1 MPRYAAVD
9 IGSNSIRFMVADVS
23 ETGRLTTVAEG
34 RQVTRLGES
43 VFSTGNVSAEAIA
56 GVSSVLARMAA
67 EWRQAEPLA
76 VRAVATAAIRDA
88 QNGDEFAEA
97 ASRSAG
103 VPIETISGQEEAR
116 LIHLGV
122 EARWPHPD
130 ERILLVDVGGGS
142 AEVIEAAGGAMRTA
156 FSRPLGAVRLQS
168 VFLQSDPPSPEEL
181 IRLDEYISEKLAS
194 PAKRIGRGGFA
205 RAIGTSAAAS
215 AIVCAANRIPRTR
228 RQEADRRQAT
238 QSQIR
243 RLYQRLSRMTLDDRR
258 QITGIGPRRAEIIVP
273 GVAVLLRVME
283 TFDVPSLAYCS
294 AGVRDGVVRDL
305 AERGAGRERARLNR
319 ENRAL
324 VEQFARRFGVEIR
337 HARKVAYFA
346 RELFEVLRELHQL
359 TPETGRLLEAA
370 AYLRD
375 AGHLISD
382 SSHHKHS
389 QYIVQNSDLA
399 GFTAMERTL
408 VALLCRYHRKSMAVA
423 RHGEFQALPPEHKK
437 TVLYLAPLLRLA
449 DALDRSREQ
458 RVESL
463 SGVIRSGQVALT
475 LRSEKDTGLERWA
488 VESAAQDFAQVYG
501 KRLVV
506 SEETP

>member
-9 IGSNSIRFMVADVS
+9 IGSNSVRYMVADVA
-23 ETGRLTTVAEG
+23 EAGRLVTVSEG

-43 VFSTGNVSAEAIA
+43 VFSTGCVSAEAIA
-56 GVSSVLARMAA
+56 NVSAVLARMAA

-76 VRAVATAAIRDA
+76 VRAVATAAVRDA
-88 QNGDEFAEA
+88 NNADAFIEA
-97 ASRSAG
+97 AARSAG
-103 VPIETISGQEEAR
+103 VQIETISGQEEAR

-130 ERILLVDVGGGS
+130 ERILLIDIGGGS
-142 AEVIEAAGGAMRTA
+142 AEIIEAAGGEMRTA

-168 VFLQSDPPSPEEL
+168 VFLKGDPPSTDEL
-181 IRLDEYISEKLAS
+181 IRLDEFIAEKLTA
-194 PAKRIGRGGFA
+194 PARRIERSGFT

-215 AIVCAANRIPRTR
+215 AIVCAVNRIPRTR

-238 QSQIR
+238 QSQVR
-243 RLYQRLSRMTLDDRR
+243 RLHQRLSAMTLEQRR
-258 QITGIGPRRAEIIVP
+258 RVTGIGPRRAEIIVP
-273 GVAVLLRVME
+273 GVAVLLRAME
-283 TFDVPSLAYCS
+283 TFDVQALAYCT
-294 AGVRDGVVRDL
+294 AGVRDGVIRDL
-305 AERGAGRERARLNR
+305 AERGVGRERARLNR

-346 RELFEVLRELHQL
+346 RELFENLRELHQL
-359 TPETGRLLEAA
+359 PLETGRLLEAA

-399 GFTAMERTL
+399 GFTANERTL
-408 VALLCRYHRKSMAVA
+408 VALLCRYHRKSMPAA
-423 RHGEFQALPPEHKK
+423 RHAEFQALAPDHRR
-437 TVLYLAPLLRLA
+437 TIQFLAPLLRLA
-449 DALDRSREQ
+449 DALDRSRDQ
-458 RVESL
+458 RVESIT
-463 SGVIRSGQVALT
+463 GGIRNGQVVLT

-506 SEETP
+506 NEETP